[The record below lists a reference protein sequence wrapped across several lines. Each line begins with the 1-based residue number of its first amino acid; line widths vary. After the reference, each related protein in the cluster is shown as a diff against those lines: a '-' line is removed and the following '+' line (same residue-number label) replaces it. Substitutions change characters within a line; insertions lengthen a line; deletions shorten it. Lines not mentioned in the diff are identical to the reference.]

1 MERKYWLDNVRWST
15 VLLVLV
21 YHVFYIYNGVGIPGG
36 IPGSQGDPIAD
47 TISSIVYPWFM
58 VLLFLIAGLSAR
70 YALQRKT
77 KKQFIKERAT
87 KLLIPSTLGLFVIHW
102 VTGYLNI
109 KLGGG
114 LEHIP
119 SFLVYPISVIS
130 GTGPLWFAQMLFVF
144 SCVALLFPSK
154 VEVSQKWHIPILIG
168 SYFLIWGSSRIGNLP
183 VLTMYRFGIYFTAFA
198 IGYFLLEGLL
208 EAIVRLR
215 IPLLIAALVSG
226 VAYTVSYYGS
236 NFTTDACLQSW
247 LTNLYAYTAVLSII
261 AWASKCWNKQ
271 GSFSRYM
278 SRNSYGFYVL
288 HYPVLMVC
296 CYLLHVYTSLP
307 MAAKY
312 AIAMVCIFVITWA
325 VNEAIKRIPV
335 VRYLVLG
342 MKKGRKA

>member
-1 MERKYWLDNVRWST
+1 MTRKYWLDNVRWST

-21 YHVFYIYNGVGIPGG
+21 YHVFYIYNGVGVPGG
-36 IPGSQGDPIAD
+36 IPGSHGGPIAD

-70 YALQRKT
+70 YALQKKT

-114 LEHIP
+114 LEYIP
-119 SFLVYPISVIS
+119 GFLVFPISVIS
-130 GTGPLWFAQMLFVF
+130 GIGPLWFAQMLFVF
-144 SCVALLFPSK
+144 SCAALCFSREIK
-154 VEVSQKWHIPILIG
+154 VPDKWHIPVLVVL
-168 SYFLIWGSSRIGNLP
+168 YFVIWGSSQIGNLP

-208 EAIVRLR
+208 ETIVRLR
-215 IPLLIAALVSG
+215 FPLLIAALVSG
-226 VAYTVSYYGS
+226 IAYTVRYYGS
-236 NFTTDACLQSW
+236 NFTADACLQNW
-247 LTNLYAYTAVLSII
+247 LTSFYTYTAVLTII
-261 AWASKCWNKQ
+261 AWASRYWNNQ
-271 GSFSRYM
+271 NRFSRYM
-278 SRNSYGFYVL
+278 SQNSYGFYVL

-296 CYLLHVYTSLP
+296 GYLLHAHTVLP
-307 MAAKY
+307 MMAKY
-312 AIAMVCIFVITWA
+312 AIAMVCVFVITWV

-342 MKKGRKA
+342 MKKGRKL